1 MAAQARVEGYR
12 PVHTLRKE
20 AGSIIATKAGIH
32 AASQFLRHADIQ
44 VTAMHYANHKERV
57 TVEIGSFLPP
67 ENVRRINS
75 ENEEH
80 KRAQA

>member
-1 MAAQARVEGYR
+1 MESYK

-57 TVEIGSFLPP
+57 TVEIGSFLQA
-67 ENVRRINS
+67 ENIRPINGES
-75 ENEEH
+75 EEH